1 MKCHDQRSPMAT
13 GWQPRSYGMS
23 PWLVFFL
30 MAISEI
36 PLKNGGF
43 RWENPALPR
52 LITGGYIVQAG

>member
-1 MKCHDQRSPMAT
+1 MAT
-13 GWQPRSYGMS
+13 KVLWHVTLAR
-23 PWLVFFL
+23 FFL

-52 LITGGYIVQAG
+52 LITGGYINYIVQAG

>member
-1 MKCHDQRSPMAT
+1 MISDPQWPRDGNQGPMACHP
-13 GWQPRSYGMS
+13 GSF
-23 PWLVFFL
+23 FFL